1 MTKRQPLDRSRTG
14 MWAAM
19 RRRGTFR
26 PRDIAFDSGASPD
39 AVQTYI
45 RGLAAAGII
54 ECIERDPPRYSIYQI
69 VHDEGAE
76 APRVDIRGRRCT
88 RGVRRE
94 QVLTALRII
103 SGPIGAEELALVA
116 STEEAP
122 VSAAYAATI
131 CRQLQRQGAIRLV
144 LGVRPR
150 RWAWMPGAAERA
162 GVR

>member
-1 MTKRQPLDRSRTG
+1 MKKRPPLDRSRTG

-19 RRRGTFR
+19 RKRQTFR
-26 PRDIAFDSGASPD
+26 PRDIAFDSGATPD

-88 RGVRRE
+88 RGARRE
-94 QVLTALRII
+94 QVVAALRVLG
-103 SGPIGAEELALVA
+103 GPVGAEELALVA
-116 STEEAP
+116 STDAAP
-122 VSAAYAATI
+122 VSAAYAAAI
-131 CRQLQRQGAIRLV
+131 CRKLSAAGA
-144 LGVRPR
+144 VRVVEGARAR
-150 RWAWMPGAAERA
+150 RWVWMPGAAERA
-162 GVR
+162 GL